1 MPNILVRDLTDAELQ
16 RLDARAR
23 ALGLSRSEYVR
34 RRLRQDSGG
43 RTVTRADLER
53 FAEAHA
59 DLGDASAMARAWR

>member
-1 MPNILVRDLTDAELQ
+1 VPNILVRDLTEAELE

-23 ALGLSRSEYVR
+23 TLGLSRSEYVR
-34 RRLRQDSGG
+34 RRLRQDTGA

-59 DLGDASAMARAWR
+59 DLADESVMARAWR